1 MKKTQQI
8 YQKFYIKQA
17 EKPARQQIIFILL
30 TVAWLA
36 FNQRC
41 LFAGLLNFQFEK
53 PGCNRTFAG
62 SINLKIM
69 VLQILLGIS
78 IILQFFAVGV
88 AIKLTRVTKYNFS
101 WILLTFGFI
110 FMAVSRLVE
119 FLPYISNFEP
129 QELGEVVVWFG
140 VFISL
145 SFAIGVFMIQRI
157 FKYMKKVED
166 SRRLTEK
173 MFLNAIIQTEEK
185 ERKRFAKDLHDGLG
199 PLLSTVKMSVSS
211 LAQLEHDPA
220 SKKIVAN
227 TEMVINEAIK
237 SLKEISDNL
246 SPHVLNNF
254 GLLRALR
261 NFANKVNAT
270 KAIDIRLNSNMG
282 NERFSNNIEVVL
294 YRVVCELINNTIKHA
309 SATAIQINLQKDDG
323 LLNITYRDNGK
334 GFDKNKLEELST
346 LGGMGFSNIY
356 SRINSIKGDIDIESE
371 PSKGTFV
378 SIKVNTLEE

>member
-1 MKKTQQI
+1 
-8 YQKFYIKQA
+8 
-17 EKPARQQIIFILL
+17 
-30 TVAWLA
+30 
-36 FNQRC
+36 
-41 LFAGLLNFQFEK
+41 
-53 PGCNRTFAG
+53 
-62 SINLKIM
+62 M
-69 VLQILLGIS
+69 VLQILLVIT

-101 WILLTFGFI
+101 WILLTIGFI
-110 FMAVSRLVE
+110 FMGIRRLVE
-119 FLPYISNFEP
+119 FLPFISDFEP
-129 QELGEVVVWFG
+129 QDLGEVFVWFG
-140 VFISL
+140 VVISV

-157 FKYMKKVED
+157 FKYMKRVED

-211 LAQLEHDPA
+211 LAQLEHDKA
-220 SKKIVAN
+220 SQEIVAN

-261 NFANKVNAT
+261 NFTNKINAT
-270 KAIDIRLNSNMG
+270 KAIRIQLKSNLAD
-282 NERFSNNIEVVL
+282 ERYSNNIEVVL

-309 SATAIQINLQKDDG
+309 SAKNISIDLQHQEGVLSID
-323 LLNITYRDNGK
+323 YRDNGK
-334 GFDKNKLEELST
+334 GFNKEKLEELPMM
-346 LGGMGFSNIY
+346 GGMGFSNIY
-356 SRINSIKGDIDIESE
+356 SRINSLKGDIQIESE
-371 PSKGTFV
+371 PKKGTHV
-378 SIKVNTLEE
+378 YIQVNTENE

>member
-1 MKKTQQI
+1 
-8 YQKFYIKQA
+8 
-17 EKPARQQIIFILL
+17 
-30 TVAWLA
+30 
-36 FNQRC
+36 
-41 LFAGLLNFQFEK
+41 
-53 PGCNRTFAG
+53 
-62 SINLKIM
+62 M
-69 VLQILLGIS
+69 VLQVLLAIS
-78 IILQFFAVGV
+78 IVLQIFAVGV

-101 WILLTFGFI
+101 WILLTIGFI
-110 FMAVSRLVE
+110 FMAVSRMLE

-129 QELGEVVVWFG
+129 QELGEVAVWFG
-140 VFISL
+140 VVISL

-157 FKYMKKVED
+157 FKYMKRVED

-211 LAQLEHDPA
+211 LAQLEHDQA
-220 SKKIVAN
+220 SKEIVDN

-261 NFANKVNAT
+261 NFSNKINAT
-270 KAIDIRLNSNMG
+270 RAIHIELESNLG

-309 SATAIQINLQKDDG
+309 QAKTISIQLQKEASDLLISYQDDG
-323 LLNITYRDNGK
+323 I
-334 GFDKNKLEELST
+334 GFDMEKLEEQPLV
-346 LGGMGFSNIY
+346 GGMGFSNIY
-356 SRINSIKGDIDIESE
+356 SRINSLKGEISLN
-371 PSKGTFV
+371 SKTGEGTQV
-378 SIKVNTLEE
+378 YIKVKTTDE